1 MFISHKNISMIELW
15 FFKAFITKERMMK
28 KISLALAALL
38 VSAPV
43 FAAQSH
49 QGAMETCMKAALAK
63 HPGDV
68 VSLEAELEKG
78 KPTYE
83 FDIKTKD
90 GKEWEVEC
98 DAKTGKL
105 IEEEEEVDIK
115 DPRFA
120 SKAKVSLEE
129 AKKTALAAHPGEV
142 IESETSIEADGTIS
156 YEFDIKT
163 KDGKEIEVEVDA
175 VSGKIIEV
183 EEEVYQIGLD

>member
-1 MFISHKNISMIELW
+1 VVFL
-15 FFKAFITKERMMK
+15 KAFITKEKMMK

-38 VSAPV
+38 VSASA